1 MMTFTGPAIHVQELV
16 KVYRGAGGRLVR
28 ALDGLTL
35 EVRQGEIFG
44 LLGRNGAGKTTL
56 LRVLTTLVP
65 PTSGSATVMGMDVQ
79 THGLDVRRSICAV
92 LQENAVEIF
101 LSVDDNLATYARFQG
116 VPRAEARRRADRALE
131 VFGLTEYRSQKVID
145 LSGGLKRRV
154 QVAKVFM
161 ADKPVVFLDE
171 ATTGMDP
178 LNKRATLDA
187 IREESRRGRTIL
199 LTTHIL
205 QEAEELCN
213 TIAIIDHGRTLV
225 QGDLHAITALSSHA
239 FDMSITFGGITEST
253 LADLRRFPV
262 RKMTVQANTVNLV
275 VHGQEVSALG
285 ILQSLSARHTISHFE
300 VSGASLEDV
309 FLELLANDGAAGA
322 GKTAREPGGGAPGE
336 AGGNGGPEAQP

>member
-1 MMTFTGPAIHVQELV
+1 LTFAMMYTGPAIQAQDLV
-16 KVYRGAGGRLVR
+16 KVYRGAGGKPVR

-65 PTSGSATVMGMDVQ
+65 PTSGSARVMGMDVE
-79 THGLDVRRSICAV
+79 TDGLNVRRSICAV

-116 VPRAEARRRADRALE
+116 VPKAEALRRADRALE
-131 VFGLTEYRSQKVID
+131 VFGLTEYRAQKVID

-161 ADKPVVFLDE
+161 ADKPIVFLDE

-187 IREESRRGRTIL
+187 IREEAARGRTIL

-213 TIAIIDHGRTLV
+213 TIAIIDHGRTV
-225 QGDLHAITALSSHA
+225 AQGDLRTIIALSSRA
-239 FDMSITFGGITEST
+239 FDMSITFGAMTEAT
-253 LADLRRFPV
+253 LADIRRFPL
-262 RKMTVQANTVNLV
+262 RKMTVTGNTVDLV
-275 VHGQEVSALG
+275 VHGQEASALR
-285 ILQSLSARHTISHFE
+285 ILQALSAQHAIIRFE

-309 FLELLANDGAAGA
+309 FLELLTDDRPARREAAPSDRGAA
-322 GKTAREPGGGAPGE
+322 
-336 AGGNGGPEAQP
+336 Q

>member
-16 KVYRGAGGRLVR
+16 KVYRGTGGKPVR

-65 PTSGSATVMGMDVQ
+65 PTSGSARVMGRDVQ

-161 ADKPVVFLDE
+161 ADKPLVFLDE

-187 IREESRRGRTIL
+187 IREEALRGRTIF

-205 QEAEELCN
+205 QEAEELCD
-213 TIAIIDHGRTLV
+213 TIAIIDHGRMV
-225 QGDLHAITALSSHA
+225 AQGDLRTITALSSRA
-239 FDMSITFGGITEST
+239 FDMSITFDRVTEST
-253 LADLRRFPV
+253 LADLRRFPL
-262 RKMTVQANTVNLV
+262 RKMTVQGNTIDFV
-275 VHGQEVSALG
+275 VHGQEASALG
-285 ILQSLSARHTISHFE
+285 ILQALSASNTIIHFE

-309 FLELLANDGAAGA
+309 FLELLKDQEATGV
-322 GKTAREPGGGAPGE
+322 GKSAREAAGGAPGAAAN
-336 AGGNGGPEAQP
+336 AGGREERT

>member
-1 MMTFTGPAIHVQELV
+1 MAFTGPAIQVQDLV
-16 KVYRGAGGRLVR
+16 KTYRGTGGKPVR
-28 ALDGLTL
+28 ALDGLSL

-56 LRVLTTLVP
+56 LRVLTTLVL
-65 PTSGSATVMGMDVQ
+65 PTSGSARVMGMDVRTQ
-79 THGLDVRRSICAV
+79 GLDVRRSICAV

-116 VPRAEARRRADRALE
+116 VPRAEARRRADHALE

-161 ADKPVVFLDE
+161 ADKPIVFLDE

-187 IREESRRGRTIL
+187 IREEAVRGRTIL

-205 QEAEELCN
+205 QEAEELCD
-213 TIAIIDHGRTLV
+213 TIAIIDRGRTV
-225 QGDLHAITALSSHA
+225 AQGDLRSITALSSHA
-239 FDMSITFGGITEST
+239 FDMSITFGAITDAT
-253 LADLRRFPV
+253 LADLRKFAV
-262 RKMTVQANTVNLV
+262 RRMNVHGNTADLV
-275 VHGQEVSALG
+275 VHGLEVSALD
-285 ILQSLSARHTISHFE
+285 ILQALSANHTITHFE

-309 FLELLANDGAAGA
+309 FLELLKEKGGSGGPAG
-322 GKTAREPGGGAPGE
+322 GEPGRDR
-336 AGGNGGPEAQP
+336 AGGPSAKGWT